1 MENIKL
7 QTPTYGRW
15 HLEQTMYYNHANPA
29 GSNTQYTS
37 QRENCLGTSA
47 GPRMVAM
54 KNIYEVLRSK
64 EMDLVRL
71 RTEVDALRLVVP
83 LLAELIAD
91 SSEVGAATRPDV
103 VWRPALQKNKW
114 PLKVGHPASTYSDS

>member
-1 MENIKL
+1 
-7 QTPTYGRW
+7 
-15 HLEQTMYYNHANPA
+15 MYYNHANPA

-37 QRENCLGTSA
+37 QRENCLGSSA

-54 KNIYEVLRSK
+54 KNIYEVLRNK

-71 RTEVDALRLVVP
+71 RTEVDALRLVAP
-83 LLAELIAD
+83 LIAD
-91 SSEVGAATRPDV
+91 SGEVGAATRPDV
-103 VWRPALQKNKW
+103 VWTPALQKNKW